1 MRSLRLALLGLGL
14 AGLAAGVVCLVIALS
29 SDHVD
34 EVQIGG
40 VIFTPLIGWS
50 FIATGLFAWWR
61 RPGNNF
67 GALMTLVGF
76 VWFLSALNASDV
88 RGLFAIGGLFGALP
102 YALLLHMLVAFPAGR
117 LQTGWERFLI
127 GVAYFD
133 TTAIQA
139 LGLLFLETGTADECP
154 GCPANPLLVG
164 DEPGVADAIF
174 GVQSVIGIA
183 GVTAIGILL
192 VRRWRGASSAYRNA
206 LTPVLAAG
214 VVTASLLV
222 LSLLGDVTGIPDGTA
237 EDVVDALGAAAM
249 ASVPFAFLVGL
260 LNSRLSR
267 AAAVSEVVARLGE
280 RDRRQGLRD
289 ALAEALGDPS
299 LSLVYWV
306 PEQRRYVDAAGH
318 AVELPGRAGG
328 TVCTPVSH
336 EGRPVAMICHDAS
349 LDTEPELVATVGAAA
364 SLALENERL
373 NVELRARVE
382 ELRASRARIVKAADE
397 ERRRLERDLHDGAQQ
412 RLVSLA
418 LNLRLA
424 SAKLDSDPAAVRE
437 LLEETATE
445 LAEATTELR
454 ELARGLHPA
463 VLSDRGLRPA
473 LEALAARAPVP
484 VELAEP
490 PAERLPPAV
499 ESASYFVVAEALTNV
514 ARYARASHA
523 AVSISR
529 GDGEVEVTIRD
540 DGIGGADPTAGSG
553 LRGLADRVAAL
564 DGRLEVTSPRG
575 DGTLVRAVI
584 PCA

>member
-1 MRSLRLALLGLGL
+1 MRSLRLALVGLGL
-14 AGLAAGVVCLVIALS
+14 AGLAVGVVCLLIVLS
-29 SDHVD
+29 SDHLD

-40 VIFTPLIGWS
+40 VVFTPLIGWS

-61 RPGNNF
+61 RPGNSF
-67 GALMTLVGF
+67 GALMALVGF
-76 VWFLSALNASDV
+76 VWFLSALLASDV

-102 YALLLHMLVAFPAGR
+102 YALLLHMLVAFPSGR
-117 LQTGWERFLI
+117 LQTGWERLLI

-133 TTAIQA
+133 TTAIQV
-139 LGLLFLETGTADECP
+139 LGVLFLETGSGDECP
-154 GCPANPLLVG
+154 GCPANPLLISENTG
-164 DEPGVADAIF
+164 LADAIF
-174 GVQSVIGIA
+174 GVQSLIGVVGVTGIA
-183 GVTAIGILL
+183 VLL
-192 VRRWRGASSAYRNA
+192 VRRWRRASSSYRSA

-214 VVTASLLV
+214 VVTASLLI
-222 LSLLGDVTGIPDGTA
+222 LSLLADVTGIPNGTA

-267 AAAVSEVVARLGE
+267 AAAASELVARLGE
-280 RDRRQGLRD
+280 ADRRQGLRD
-289 ALAEALGDPS
+289 ALADALGDPS
-299 LSLVYWV
+299 LSLAYWV
-306 PEQRRYVDAAGH
+306 PEQGRYVDAAGH
-318 AVELPGRAGG
+318 AVELPDPAGD
-328 TVCTPVSH
+328 TVCAQVSH

-382 ELRASRARIVKAADE
+382 ELRASRTRIVQAADD

-418 LNLRLA
+418 LKLRLA
-424 SAKLDSDPAAVRE
+424 SAKLDPDPAAARE
-437 LLEETATE
+437 LLGEMASE
-445 LAEATTELR
+445 LGEATTELR

-463 VLSDRGLRPA
+463 VLRDRGLRPA

-484 VELAEP
+484 VELADP

-499 ESASYFVVAEALTNV
+499 ESASYFVVAEALTNI

-523 AVSISR
+523 EVSVSHAN
-529 GDGEVEVTIRD
+529 GEVEVQIRD
-540 DGIGGADPTAGSG
+540 DGIGGADPGAGSG

-575 DGTLVRAVI
+575 DGTVVRVVI